1 MSTYAPMAG
10 RILDSIPSPSIS
22 FIDLGPFR
30 VHFYALFII
39 AGIFVAGFMGVRR
52 LRARGAV
59 NLEVVDIALWAVPF
73 GIVGGRLVHVLT
85 HWNDYFAPGV
95 DATSAFRIWE
105 GGLAIYGALIFGAL
119 GAWIG
124 ARISNVNFFAFTD
137 ALAPGILLAQAIGRL
152 GNYFNQE
159 LFGGPTDLPWGIEI
173 SNSDAVPIG
182 LPVGTVFHPTFAYE
196 ALLSLLGV
204 CILLN
209 LDRMYALRH
218 GRLFALYLIWY
229 SGVRF
234 FIEGMR
240 IDPSEIVF
248 GLRTFQWFA
257 LAGIAI
263 GVALYAY
270 QTFVRVGGGST
281 VYVKPEL
288 VETDASTRKAAKAE
302 GAAAASTD
310 EYQNEETK

>member
-1 MSTYAPMAG
+1 MSTTAILAG
-10 RILDSIPSPSIS
+10 RVIDSIPSPSIS
-22 FIDLGPFR
+22 YVDLGPFR

-39 AGIFVAGFMGVRR
+39 VGIFIAGFMGLRR

-73 GIVGGRLVHVLT
+73 GVVGGRLVHVLT

-95 DATSAFRIWE
+95 DATSAFRVWE

-124 ARISNVNFFAFTD
+124 ARLSNVNFVAFLD
-137 ALAPGILLAQAIGRL
+137 AIAPGVLLAQAIGRL

-159 LFGGPTDLPWGIEI
+159 LFGAPTDLPWGLVID
-173 SNSDAVPIG
+173 NNDAIPIG

-218 GRLFALYLIWY
+218 GRLFAAYLIWY

-234 FIEGMR
+234 VIEGMR
-240 IDPSEIVF
+240 IDPSAIVL

-257 LAGIAI
+257 LGGIAL
-263 GVALYAY
+263 GVAIYVY
-270 QTFVRVGGGST
+270 QTKFRTGGGAT
-281 VYVKPEL
+281 VYVNPALAATSVDEAA
-288 VETDASTRKAAKAE
+288 DAKADKAKAAVDGDYENA
-302 GAAAASTD
+302 D
-310 EYQNEETK
+310 TK

>member
-1 MSTYAPMAG
+1 MSTNASIVG

-52 LRARGAV
+52 LRARGAL

-182 LPVGTVFHPTFAYE
+182 LPVGTIFHPTFAYE

-257 LAGIAI
+257 LAGVAI

-288 VETDASTRKAAKAE
+288 VDSDASTRKAAKGEVTE
-302 GAAAASTD
+302 GASPE
-310 EYQNEETK
+310 EYLNEETK